1 MRSSAIVMLGILSSL
16 ASALSGCGV
25 FGQKAAALRNLA
37 YQSEQMGCLNGFAE
51 KLKQYTD
58 GTIPANEWKGSM
70 ECVSTNIELFQKFVK
85 PSSAEGYS
93 LEEMQVF
100 VSRFLL
106 TTQPVSEDLI
116 KSAFEFK
123 AALLGGSTEHISSV
137 ELQTFLSNLTA
148 IKQISLDLLP
158 ELKSVHGSP
167 SDAEWARFFAFA
179 QASGEKLADLL
190 PATAKASFSMASIQA
205 IVAEAR
211 RFGVDLDPALP
222 SAMMAAKVLLVG
234 GSETEIEPDSWRE
247 IARLGGRFAGP
258 VMVAMDPVGPG
269 EKPFFERRG
278 VFFEFLAS
286 FKAAILRSMSHHGG
300 KWPLARIDRLVDTAP
315 AAWIK
320 YDRTVLRNTLRPI
333 ARKVFGSQSAD
344 AFDSA
349 GLNTVM
355 KLADDWS
362 RGATHINTLF
372 RRLGRDH
379 APWQE
384 LIDFARMYEQSI
396 LDPVA
401 RTDVQR
407 LISLMQRFK
416 PMLEQGEKE
425 LVFRDFVEYSR
436 DQLSSLHWMN
446 IAAKRLGQT
455 YSASGGVL
463 TEDDLRAFFDDFL
476 PIAAELRLLD
486 PTSADVSGRRF
497 RDIDLFMQV
506 SDGNG
511 SISEGELTSFIMFA
525 GSIGALS
532 KRISDEVLPGC
543 PAVSPDPFGTVFVPI
558 SCFEPA
564 YFSRHAQL
572 WDHLPLMSEFYAPL
586 DSGRKNE
593 VQAAMAV
600 AGRRYGDSDQP
611 VGGFD
616 IQGYAGLNH
625 YIESLF
631 YRFDRDQNRVLD
643 KDEVL
648 LAFPLFKRM
657 LVKVGN
663 LEGKPDFIV
672 EAVFTYIAKYQEIP
686 KQDLKFFG
694 WIAQKPFWKI
704 SADRLALLKLVS
716 QLSKPEP
723 IPPQHQD

>member
-1 MRSSAIVMLGILSSL
+1 MRSNAIVLLSII

-37 YQSEQMGCLNGFAE
+37 YQSDQMGCLNGFAE

-58 GTIPANEWKGSM
+58 GSIPPTEWKGSM
-70 ECVSTNIELFQKFVK
+70 ECVSSNIELFQKFVQ
-85 PSSAEGYS
+85 PSSPEGYS
-93 LEEMQVF
+93 IEEMQVF

-116 KSAFEFK
+116 KAAFEFK
-123 AALLGGSTEHISSV
+123 AALLGGSTDHISPV
-137 ELQTFLSNLTA
+137 ELQTFLSNLSA

-158 ELKSVHGSP
+158 ELKSIHGSP

-179 QASGEKLADLL
+179 QASGEKLAELL
-190 PATAKASFSMASIQA
+190 PVTAKASFSLASIEA
-205 IVAEAR
+205 FISEAR

-222 SAMMAAKVLLVG
+222 GAIMAAKVLLVG

-247 IARLGGRFAGP
+247 FARLGGRFAGP
-258 VMVAMDPVGPG
+258 IMVAMDPVAAG
-269 EKPFFERRG
+269 EKPFYERRG

-286 FKAAILRSMSHHGG
+286 VKAAILRSMSHHGG
-300 KWPLARIDRLVDTAP
+300 KWPLARIDRLIDAVP
-315 AAWIK
+315 SVWIS
-320 YDRTVLRNTLRPI
+320 YDRAVLKKTLRPI
-333 ARKVFGSQSAD
+333 ARKILGSQAAD
-344 AFDSA
+344 SLDAV
-349 GLNTVM
+349 GVNTVI

-362 RGATHINTLF
+362 RGAGHINTLF

-384 LIDFARMYEQSI
+384 LIDFARSYEATI

-401 RTDVQR
+401 KTDVQR
-407 LISLMQRFK
+407 IISLIQRFK
-416 PMLEQGEKE
+416 PVLEQGEKE
-425 LVFRDFVEYSR
+425 IVFRDFVEYSK
-436 DQLSSLHWMN
+436 DQLTSIHWMN
-446 IAAKRLGQT
+446 IAAKRLGGT
-455 YSASGGVL
+455 YSSSGTGL
-463 TEDDLRAFFDDFL
+463 SEDDLRAFFDDFL

-486 PTSADVSGRRF
+486 PTSPDVGGKRF
-497 RDIDLFMQV
+497 RDMDLFMQV

-511 SISEGELTSFIMFA
+511 SISEEELTSFILFA
-525 GSIGALS
+525 GSIGGLS
-532 KRISDEVLPGC
+532 KRIADSVMPGC
-543 PAVSPDPFGTVFVPI
+543 PAVSPDPFGTVFVAI

-572 WDHLPLMSEFYAPL
+572 WDHLPLMSQFYAGI
-586 DSGRKNE
+586 DAGKKAE
-593 VQAAMAV
+593 VQEAMAV
-600 AGRRYGDSDQP
+600 AGRRYGDSAQP
-611 VGGFD
+611 VGAFD

-631 YRFDRDQNRVLD
+631 YRFDRDQNWVLD

-648 LAFPLFKRM
+648 LAYPLFKKM
-657 LVKVGN
+657 LIKVGN
-663 LEGKPDFIV
+663 LEGKPEFIV

-723 IPPQHQD
+723 LPPQL